1 MVRFTNQNVICQI
14 AYASIAGDVVVA
26 AAQSKELVKYG
37 VKFGFTNYAAAYA
50 TGLLLAR
57 RVGCCIL
64 TFNGSNMLESR
75 Q

>member
-1 MVRFTNQNVICQI
+1 M
-14 AYASIAGDVVVA
+14 A

-64 TFNGSNMLESR
+64 TFNGSNVLESR